1 MIQDHP
7 PLTVLLAAPRGFC
20 AGVERA
26 IRSVEDAL
34 ERTGRPVYVRHE
46 IVHNNRVVDDLK
58 RKGAIFVDDIAEI
71 PDGAVA
77 IFSAHG
83 VSRAVEREAAGRGL
97 SVLDATCPLVRR
109 VHLEGQRHAR
119 SGREVIVIGHRG
131 HVEIEGTTGQI
142 DGTVHV
148 IESVAEALSLPVLN
162 PERIAYITQT
172 TLSVDDTREII
183 AALKSRFPA
192 IQGPDIKTICYATQ
206 NRQMA
211 VRVIA
216 RRAERIIVCGARNSS
231 NTNRLCEVA
240 VNEGRQALLLQDPKD
255 LTLAFIDRAAVIGLT
270 AGASAPEDLV
280 QEALARLAQWRRLT
294 VEEVSVTREDAQF
307 APVDLSRLVNQLA
320 NAS

>member
-1 MIQDHP
+1 MMQDHP

-26 IRSVEDAL
+26 IRAVEDAL
-34 ERTGRPVYVRHE
+34 EHTGKPVYVRHE
-46 IVHNNRVVDDLK
+46 IVHNHRVVEDLR
-58 RKGAIFVDDIAEI
+58 RKGAIFVDEIAQI

-83 VSRAVEREAAGRGL
+83 VSRAVEREAHDRGL

-109 VHLEGQRHAR
+109 VHLEGQRHAKA
-119 SGREVIVIGHRG
+119 GREVIVIGHRG
-131 HVEIEGTTGQI
+131 HVEIEGTTDQI
-142 DGTVHV
+142 DGVVHV
-148 IESVAEALSLPVLN
+148 IESVEEALNLPVMN

-183 AALKSRFPA
+183 AALKSRYPS
-192 IQGPDIKTICYATQ
+192 IQGPDVKTICYATQ

-216 RRAERIIVCGARNSS
+216 KRAERIIVCGARNSS

-240 VNEGRQALLLQDPKD
+240 THEGRPSLLMQDPRD
-255 LTLAFIDRAAVIGLT
+255 LTLSFIDGAAVIGLT

-280 QEALARLAQWRRLT
+280 QEALTRLAQWRRLT
-294 VEEVSVTREDAQF
+294 VEEVRVTREDAQF
-307 APVDLSRLVNQLA
+307 APVDLSRLVSQLA
-320 NAS
+320 KAS

>member
-26 IRSVEDAL
+26 IQAVEDAL
-34 ERTGRPVYVRHE
+34 ERTGKPVYVRHE

-58 RKGAIFVDDIAEI
+58 RKGAIFVDDIAQI

-109 VHLEGQRHAR
+109 VHLEGQRHAKA
-119 SGREVIVIGHRG
+119 GREVIVIGHRG

-148 IESVAEALSLPVLN
+148 VESVAEALTVPVLN

-183 AALKSRFPA
+183 AALKSRFPS
-192 IQGPDIKTICYATQ
+192 IQGPDVKTICYATQ

-255 LTLAFIDRAAVIGLT
+255 LTLAFIDGAAVIGLT

-307 APVDLSRLVNQLA
+307 APVDLSRLVSQLA

>member
-1 MIQDHP
+1 MIQDRP
-7 PLTVLLAAPRGFC
+7 PLTILLASPRGFC

-26 IRSVEDAL
+26 IQAVEDAL
-34 ERTGRPVYVRHE
+34 RHTDKPVYVRHE
-46 IVHNNRVVDDLK
+46 IVHNGRVVDDLK
-58 RKGAIFVDDIAEI
+58 RQGAVFVEEVSEI

-83 VSRAVEREAAGRGL
+83 VSRAVEREAADRGL

-119 SGREVIVIGHRG
+119 AGREVIVIGHRG

-142 DGTVHV
+142 DGVVHV
-148 IESVAEALSLPVLN
+148 IQSVAEALTVPVGD

-183 AALKSRFPA
+183 AALKKRFPA
-192 IQGPDIKTICYATQ
+192 IQGPDTKTICYATQ

-216 RRAERIIVCGARNSS
+216 QRADRIIVCGARNSS
-231 NTNRLCEVA
+231 NTNRLREVA
-240 VNEGRQALLLQDPKD
+240 ATEGRPALLLQDPKD
-255 LTLAFIDRAAVIGLT
+255 LTLSFIDGAAVIGLT
-270 AGASAPEDLV
+270 AGASAPEELV
-280 QEALARLAQWRRLT
+280 QEALGRLAQWRHLT
-294 VEEVSVTREDAQF
+294 VEEVRVTHEGTQF
-307 APVDLSRLVNQLA
+307 APVDLSRLIAQLA

>member
-1 MIQDHP
+1 MIDNP
-7 PLTVLLAAPRGFC
+7 LPLTVLLASPRGFC

-26 IRSVEDAL
+26 IRAVEDAL
-34 ERTGRPVYVRHE
+34 EHTGKPVYVRHE
-46 IVHNNRVVDDLK
+46 IVHNGRVVEEL
-58 RKGAIFVDDIAEI
+58 RSKGAIFVEDLAQI

-83 VSRAVEREAAGRGL
+83 VSRAVEREAAERGL

-109 VHLEGQRHAR
+109 VHLEGQRHAKA
-119 SGREVIVIGHRG
+119 GREVIVIGHRG

-142 DGTVHV
+142 DGKVYV
-148 IESVAEALSLPVLN
+148 IESVAEALAVPVAD
-162 PERIAYITQT
+162 PERIAYVTQT

-183 AALKSRFPA
+183 TALKGRFPA
-192 IQGPDIKTICYATQ
+192 IRGPDIKTICYATQ

-216 RRAERIIVCGARNSS
+216 KRAERIIVCGARNSS

-240 VNEGRQALLLQDPKD
+240 TNEGRQALLIQDPKD
-255 LTLAFIDRAAVIGLT
+255 LTLSFIDGAAVIGLT

-280 QEALARLAQWRRLT
+280 QEALARLARWRRLT
-294 VEEVSVTREDAQF
+294 VEEVCVTHEDARF
-307 APVDLSRLVNQLA
+307 AVVDMSRLVSQLG
-320 NAS
+320 SSS